1 MSNGDKSIDFG
12 IKSKRLRK
20 GLSRNFG
27 VNACV
32 PLTDVRNVPR
42 VSSGKGQTKLGR
54 QLTESLMWLLK
65 TKGVHNK
72 EFRQQCSTAFFRGFV

>member
-27 VNACV
+27 VNARV
-32 PLTDVRNVPR
+32 PLTDVQNAPQM
-42 VSSGKGQTKLGR
+42 SSGKGQTKLGR
-54 QLTESLMWLLK
+54 QLTENLMWL
-65 TKGVHNK
+65 
-72 EFRQQCSTAFFRGFV
+72 